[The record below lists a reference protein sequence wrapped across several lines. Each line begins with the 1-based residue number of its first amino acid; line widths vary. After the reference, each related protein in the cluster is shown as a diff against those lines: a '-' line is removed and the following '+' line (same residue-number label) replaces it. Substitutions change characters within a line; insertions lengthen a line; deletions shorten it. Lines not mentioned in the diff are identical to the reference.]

1 MADGQLVTA
10 YGTAA
15 STIRAALLAY
25 LLGLWHTLPDHRD
38 ASAKRFIGL
47 ATPAVAGAQLK
58 VGQLT
63 ATYLSLLLAGQSGK
77 APTPVSVRPA
87 DVASLRGVTP
97 GTLYQRPFTQVYTEL
112 SKGQPYETAVER
124 GRARL
129 VDIASTDVQLAK
141 THTARRVLAA
151 EPRIAGYRRVLT
163 GSENCGLCVLAST
176 QLYHREELLPIH
188 PGCDCGVDPVL
199 GDERPAQVL
208 DRDLLN
214 AAHAAIEQRF
224 GKFDA
229 GGRAPDY
236 RKVILV
242 RQHGEIGPLLT
253 VKDQEFTGP
262 EDLSG
267 SGS

>member
-1 MADGQLVTA
+1 MADGQLTTA

-15 STIRAALLAY
+15 STVRAALIAY
-25 LLGLWHTLPDHRD
+25 LLGLWHTLPDQRD

-47 ATPAVAGAQLK
+47 AAPAVAGAQLK

-63 ATYLSLLLAGQSGK
+63 ASYLSLLLAGQSGK
-77 APTPVSVRPA
+77 AAAPISVRPA
-87 DVASLRGVTP
+87 DVANLRGVTP
-97 GTLYQRPFTQVYTEL
+97 ATLYQRPFTRVYTEL
-112 SKGQPYETAVER
+112 SKGQPYETAVQR

-141 THTARRVLAA
+141 THTAKRVIAA
-151 EPRIAGYRRVLT
+151 EPRVTGYRRVLT
-163 GSENCGLCVLAST
+163 GSESCGLCVITST
-176 QLYHREELLPIH
+176 QVYHREELLPIH
-188 PGCDCGVDPVL
+188 PGCDCGVDPVI
-199 GDERPAQVL
+199 GDEKPTQVL
-208 DRDLLN
+208 DRALLD
-214 AAHAAIEQRF
+214 AAHAAIAERF

-262 EDLSG
+262 DDLSG